1 MGKPSAGAPGATS
14 LEEASMAASGEAVT
28 GDLEMAAGTLAP
40 AVSRGLSAPI
50 SAPAPAP
57 VAVASVSKK
66 DMTNFGSFKV
76 HFTPLGYTECYR
88 TRQRAGS
95 RPWAVRRQ
103 QGVRVGGVDTGI
115 VGGGAAQ

>member
-66 DMTNFGSFKV
+66 DVTNFGSFKV
-76 HFTPLGYTECYR
+76 HFTPLGYTEYIEPG
-88 TRQRAGS
+88 QFPLESLHYSLPLSSRAVGL
-95 RPWAVRRQ
+95 AV
-103 QGVRVGGVDTGI
+103 
-115 VGGGAAQ
+115 